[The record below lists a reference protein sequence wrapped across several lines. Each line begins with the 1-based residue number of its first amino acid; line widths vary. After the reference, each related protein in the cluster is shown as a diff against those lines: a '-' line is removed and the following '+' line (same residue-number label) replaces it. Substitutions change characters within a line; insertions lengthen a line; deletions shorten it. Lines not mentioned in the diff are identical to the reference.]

1 MVQAEVIGIHKNKPF
16 LLNILINLSFSL
28 WLNCKNRVFEEK
40 INKINQNLGN
50 IAISNKVQ
58 LKSPLIHKFLPL
70 LIKNYFNL
78 NDFFK
83 LNHEKMIFLLH
94 QSSINADL
102 R

>member
-40 INKINQNLGN
+40 INKINQNSGN

-78 NDFFK
+78 NYFFK